1 MFLVKIWRRNIHINQ
16 ISLWK
21 QQSFILYQNI
31 FKRSSFSVQ
40 YNMLLHDKL
49 PPPPNP
55 VIFNFRLLISSCIIY
70 TINSL
75 CNGGG
80 VWIQCINQHHACH
93 PLVLMGVMHSKEFQ
107 EVNSEACT
115 ANEKKKFNEDWNH
128 NKNKARRG
136 CCGENWP

>member
-1 MFLVKIWRRNIHINQ
+1 MFLVKIWRRNMHINQ

-21 QQSFILYQNI
+21 QSFILNQNI
-31 FKRSSFSVQ
+31 FKRSSLIC
-40 YNMLLHDKL
+40 YYMIN

-80 VWIQCINQHHACH
+80 VWIQCINQHHARH

-128 NKNKARRG
+128 NKNKTRRG